1 MMPTFEETLSNFGIH
16 TDGVGTSPL
25 SGTLDPMRGI
35 NEPMQRVLQANVEN
49 GYRQFINLVAR
60 GRNMTLQAVSE
71 VAEGRVW
78 LGSTA
83 MKLGLVDEL
92 GDLPQAIDAAAELAS
107 LTDYGIKSFTTP
119 ISTRDLLLQEL
130 FDARSRQPQ
139 NPLVESIRE
148 AWTQLAGLNDP
159 MHTYSLCEACLGVL
173 QR

>member
-1 MMPTFEETLSNFGIH
+1 
-16 TDGVGTSPL
+16 
-25 SGTLDPMRGI
+25 
-35 NEPMQRVLQANVEN
+35 MQRVLQANVEN

-60 GRNMTLQAVSE
+60 GRNMTLQAVRE

-92 GDLPQAIDAAAELAS
+92 GDLSQAIDAAAELAS

-119 ISTRDLLLQEL
+119 ISTRDLLLREL

-139 NPLVESIRE
+139 NPLVGSIRE
-148 AWTQLAGLNDP
+148 VWTQLSGLNDP
-159 MHTYSLCEACLGVL
+159 MHTYSLCEACLGLL
-173 QR
+173 QRR